1 MIRHD
6 LSQWP
11 LVLSAARGSMSPEEQ
26 LAFLSDWTSWLDRGE
41 PFSTLRVLTD
51 VDATKR
57 PEGDAGEAKA
67 WLQSNGERIKRLVI
81 GMATVVPAG
90 AVEEMSRM
98 NTEKL
103 YGGPAQIFDEVNEA
117 TMWLASVSA
126 VRGKPVHMGHVL
138 RSLTDLCRPS

>member
-11 LVLSAARGSMSPEEQ
+11 LVLSAARGSISPEEQ

-51 VDATKR
+51 LDATKH
-57 PEGDAGEAKA
+57 PEGGATEART
-67 WLQSNGERIKRLVI
+67 WFQSNGGRIKRLVI
-81 GMATVVPAG
+81 GMATVVPIA
-90 AVEEMSRM
+90 AVKEMSWM
-98 NTEKL
+98 NAEKL
-103 YGGPAQIFDEVNEA
+103 YDVPAQIFDEVNEA

-126 VRGKPVHMGHVL
+126 ARGKPVHMGHVL